1 MKYIRT
7 VLASASPRRKE
18 ILNLIGIYPKIVI
31 ADLDEIVKKGENSE
45 SFIERIAKEKAL
57 RINPEEYY
65 GSLIISADT
74 VVLLR
79 DKIIGKPSGREE
91 AFDMLKELSDNT
103 HTVLTGVNLIYKNS
117 SRFILTK
124 TKVMFNKLDEI
135 EIEYYLNNEKYLDKA
150 GAYAIQGLASIFVKG
165 IEGCFFNVMG
175 FPINSFYS
183 LIKELGISIQ
193 QISKE

>member
-1 MKYIRT
+1 MKYIKT
-7 VLASASPRRKE
+7 VLASASPRRRE
-18 ILNLIGIYPKIVI
+18 ILNLIGIFPEIVI
-31 ADLDEIVKKGENSE
+31 PDLDEIVKQGENHK
-45 SFIERIAKEKAL
+45 SFIERIAKQKAL
-57 RINPEEYY
+57 RINPEQYY

-79 DKIIGKPSGREE
+79 NKIIGKPSGRDE
-91 AFDMLKELSDNT
+91 AFDMLKELSDT
-103 HTVLTGVNLIYKNS
+103 SHTVLTGLNLIYKDN
-117 SRFILTK
+117 RRYILSK

-183 LIKELGISIQ
+183 LIKELGITIQ
-193 QISKE
+193 QISKV